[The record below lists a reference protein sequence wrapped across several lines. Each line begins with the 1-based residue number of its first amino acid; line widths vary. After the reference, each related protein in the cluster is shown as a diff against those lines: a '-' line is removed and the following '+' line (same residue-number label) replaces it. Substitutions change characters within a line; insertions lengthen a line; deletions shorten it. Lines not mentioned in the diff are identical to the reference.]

1 MRSCSST
8 TNRSSSTSTKYII
21 SDNTQHFHYT
31 YECFNNFGKTL
42 PSVPGD
48 FLFSTTK
55 LGYCVASCHHWH
67 GRLARCCVSWD
78 LGIASTGWWNG
89 MYLKIAPVPKATHSS
104 SRLILVKHSN
114 SQDYDICVN
123 CSYTNCLETFVD
135 RICNMQEDSGI
146 SFFLKTWAW

>member
-1 MRSCSST
+1 MVRLICYINAAWVGEIFSRVLEVWENRCLRVSLSLTWSLVRSCSST

-55 LGYCVASCHHWH
+55 LGILCCFLSSLAWTTGKMLRILGPWNCFY
-67 GRLARCCVSWD
+67 RLVEWD
-78 LGIASTGWWNG
+78 
-89 MYLKIAPVPKATHSS
+89 VFE
-104 SRLILVKHSN
+104 
-114 SQDYDICVN
+114 N
-123 CSYTNCLETFVD
+123 CSCTKGHPQLIALNSCQT
-135 RICNMQEDSGI
+135 
-146 SFFLKTWAW
+146 